1 MHGRLKSVWLQIAT
15 LKISQHFIPK
25 VDLAVIDI
33 LEYDEKEYLG
43 GLKNGLKNLQDNISM
58 SSVHEFLWS
67 EFFN

>member
-15 LKISQHFIPK
+15 LKISQHFILK

-43 GLKNGLKNLQDNISM
+43 GLKNGLNNLRDNISM
-58 SSVHEFLWS
+58 SSVHEFL
-67 EFFN
+67 